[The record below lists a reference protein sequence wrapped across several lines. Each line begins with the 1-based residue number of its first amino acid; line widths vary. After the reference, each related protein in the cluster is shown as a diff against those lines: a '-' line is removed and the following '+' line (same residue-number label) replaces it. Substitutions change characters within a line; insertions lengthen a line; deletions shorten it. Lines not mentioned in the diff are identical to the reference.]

1 MHNIFASKNYL
12 FNNLNKSKKVR
23 VIQRIFSLVFLIILI
38 SLPVYYS
45 WPAPSKA
52 EVTAVKLNVRVHA
65 ESETRITLIVLAVD
79 ETGNL
84 DTKRDD
90 EVELSFEG
98 LTSSKLAQSRVKLE
112 NGEARVGIEVL
123 LKESSFLK
131 AKWISGPTPLR
142 DAKILVSPL
151 MWDY

>member
-1 MHNIFASKNYL
+1 LNKNYR
-12 FNNLNKSKKVR
+12 FNNLIKSKKVR
-23 VIQRIFSLVFLIILI
+23 ITQRIFSLALLIILV

-52 EVTAVKLNVRVHA
+52 EITAVKLNVRVLA
-65 ESETRITLIVLAVD
+65 ESETKITLIVAAVD

-98 LTSSKLAQSRVKLE
+98 ATSSKLAQSRVKLE

>member
-1 MHNIFASKNYL
+1 MNKNYL
-12 FNNLNKSKKVR
+12 FNNLTKSKKIR
-23 VIQRIFSLVFLIILI
+23 ITQRIFSLALLIILI
-38 SLPVYYS
+38 SLPIYYS

-52 EVTAVKLNVRVHA
+52 EITAVKLSVRVHA
-65 ESETRITLIVLAVD
+65 ESETKITIIVAAVD

-90 EVELSFEG
+90 EIELSFEG
-98 LTSSKLAQSRVKLE
+98 ATTSKLSQSRVKLE
-112 NGEARVGIEVL
+112 KGQARVGLEVL

-131 AKWISGPTPLR
+131 AKWITGPTPLR

>member
-1 MHNIFASKNYL
+1 MNKNYR
-12 FNNLNKSKKVR
+12 FNNLIKSKKVR
-23 VIQRIFSLVFLIILI
+23 ITQRIFSLALLIILV

-52 EVTAVKLNVRVHA
+52 EITAVKLNVRVLA
-65 ESETRITLIVLAVD
+65 ESETKITLIVAAVD

-98 LTSSKLAQSRVKLE
+98 ATSSKLAQSRVKLE

>member
-1 MHNIFASKNYL
+1 VKIKLNKNYR
-12 FNNLNKSKKVR
+12 FNNLTKSKKVR
-23 VIQRIFSLVFLIILI
+23 ITQRIFSLALLIILI

-52 EVTAVKLNVRVHA
+52 EITAVKLNVRVHA
-65 ESETRITLIVLAVD
+65 ESETRITIIVAAVD

-90 EVELSFEG
+90 EIELSFEG
-98 LTSSKLAQSRVKLE
+98 ATSSKLAQSKVKLE

-131 AKWISGPTPLR
+131 AKWINGPTPLR

>member
-1 MHNIFASKNYL
+1 MNKNYR
-12 FNNLNKSKKVR
+12 FNNLTKSKRVR
-23 VIQRIFSLVFLIILI
+23 ITQRIFSLALLIILI

-52 EVTAVKLNVRVHA
+52 EITAVKLNVRVHA
-65 ESETRITLIVLAVD
+65 ESETNIQIIVTAVD

-98 LTSSKLAQSRVKLE
+98 ATSSKLTQSRVKLE

-142 DAKILVSPL
+142 DTKVLVSPL

>member
-1 MHNIFASKNYL
+1 LNKNYR
-12 FNNLNKSKKVR
+12 FNNLTKSKKVR
-23 VIQRIFSLVFLIILI
+23 ITQRIFSLALLIILI
-38 SLPVYYS
+38 SIPIYYS
-45 WPAPSKA
+45 WPAPSEA
-52 EVTAVKLNVRVHA
+52 EITAVKLNVRVHA
-65 ESETRITLIVLAVD
+65 ESETKITIIVAAVD

-84 DTKRDD
+84 DIKRDD

-98 LTSSKLAQSRVKLE
+98 ATSSRLAQSKIKLE

>member
-1 MHNIFASKNYL
+1 M
-12 FNNLNKSKKVR
+12 
-23 VIQRIFSLVFLIILI
+23 
-38 SLPVYYS
+38 
-45 WPAPSKA
+45 
-52 EVTAVKLNVRVHA
+52 RVHA
-65 ESETRITLIVLAVD
+65 EGETKITLIVSAVD
-79 ETGNL
+79 ETGRL

-98 LTSSKLAQSRVKLE
+98 GTSSKLSQSRVKLE

-123 LKESSFLK
+123 LKESSLLN
-131 AKWISGPTPLR
+131 AKWISGSTPLR

>member
-1 MHNIFASKNYL
+1 MKIKLNKNYR
-12 FNNLNKSKKVR
+12 FNNLTKSKKVR
-23 VIQRIFSLVFLIILI
+23 ITQRIFSLALLIILI

-45 WPAPSKA
+45 WPAPSKT
-52 EVTAVKLNVRVHA
+52 EITAVKLNVRVHA
-65 ESETRITLIVLAVD
+65 ESETRITIIVAAVD

-90 EVELSFEG
+90 EIELSFEG
-98 LTSSKLAQSRVKLE
+98 ATSSKLAQSKVKLE

-131 AKWISGPTPLR
+131 AKWINGPTPLR

>member
-1 MHNIFASKNYL
+1 M
-12 FNNLNKSKKVR
+12 
-23 VIQRIFSLVFLIILI
+23 
-38 SLPVYYS
+38 
-45 WPAPSKA
+45 
-52 EVTAVKLNVRVHA
+52 
-65 ESETRITLIVLAVD
+65 
-79 ETGNL
+79 
-84 DTKRDD
+84 
-90 EVELSFEG
+90 
-98 LTSSKLAQSRVKLE
+98 E

>member
-1 MHNIFASKNYL
+1 LNKNYR
-12 FNNLNKSKKVR
+12 FNNLAKSKKVR
-23 VIQRIFSLVFLIILI
+23 ITQRIFSLALLIILV

-52 EVTAVKLNVRVHA
+52 EITAVKINVRVLA
-65 ESETRITLIVLAVD
+65 ESETKITIIVVAVD

-90 EVELSFEG
+90 EIELSFEG
-98 LTSSKLAQSRVKLE
+98 ATSSKLTQSRVKLE

-123 LKESSFLK
+123 MKESSFLK

>member
-1 MHNIFASKNYL
+1 LERKVPSKNL
-12 FNNLNKSKKVR
+12 QVRSLSHSKKVR
-23 VIQRIFSLVFLIILI
+23 NTQRVFSIVLLIILI
-38 SLPVYYS
+38 SIPVYYS

-52 EVTAVKLNVRVHA
+52 EITAVKLSVKVHA
-65 ESETRITLIVLAVD
+65 ESETKITLIVAAVD
-79 ETGNL
+79 ETGQL
-84 DTKRDD
+84 DTKRND

-98 LTSSKLAQSRVKLE
+98 ATSSKLTQSRVKLK

-123 LKESSFLK
+123 LKESSFLN

-142 DAKILVSPL
+142 DTKILISPL

>member
-1 MHNIFASKNYL
+1 M
-12 FNNLNKSKKVR
+12 
-23 VIQRIFSLVFLIILI
+23 
-38 SLPVYYS
+38 
-45 WPAPSKA
+45 
-52 EVTAVKLNVRVHA
+52 RVHA
-65 ESETRITLIVLAVD
+65 EGETKITLIVSAVD
-79 ETGNL
+79 ETGKL

-98 LTSSKLAQSRVKLE
+98 GTSSKLSQSRVKLE

-123 LKESSFLK
+123 LKESSLLN

-142 DAKILVSPL
+142 GAKILVSPL

>member
-1 MHNIFASKNYL
+1 MERKVPSKNL
-12 FNNLNKSKKVR
+12 QVRSLSHSKKVR
-23 VIQRIFSLVFLIILI
+23 NTQRVFSIVLLIILI
-38 SLPVYYS
+38 SIPVYYS

-52 EVTAVKLNVRVHA
+52 EITAVKLSVKVHA
-65 ESETRITLIVLAVD
+65 ESETKITLIVAAVD
-79 ETGNL
+79 ETGQL
-84 DTKRDD
+84 DTKRND

-98 LTSSKLAQSRVKLE
+98 ATSSKLTQSRVKLK

-123 LKESSFLK
+123 LKESSFLN

-142 DAKILVSPL
+142 DTKILISPL

>member
-1 MHNIFASKNYL
+1 MRN
-12 FNNLNKSKKVR
+12 
-23 VIQRIFSLVFLIILI
+23 IQRIFSLVLLIILI
-38 SLPVYYS
+38 SIPIYYS
-45 WPAPSKA
+45 WPTPRKD
-52 EVTAVKLNVRVHA
+52 EVTAVKLTVRVFA
-65 ESETRITLIVLAVD
+65 ESETRIILIVSAVD
-79 ETGNL
+79 EAGQL

-98 LTSSKLAQSRVKLE
+98 VTTSKLSDSRVTLE
-112 NGEARVGIEVL
+112 KGEAEVGIEVL

-131 AKWISGPTPLR
+131 ATWISGPTPLR

>member
-1 MHNIFASKNYL
+1 VNKNYR
-12 FNNLNKSKKVR
+12 FNNLTKAKKVR
-23 VIQRIFSLVFLIILI
+23 ITQRIFSLALLIILV

-45 WPAPSKA
+45 WPAPQKD
-52 EVTAVKLNVRVHA
+52 EVTAVKLSVRVYA
-65 ESETRITLIVLAVD
+65 ESETKITLIVVAVD
-79 ETGNL
+79 EAGKL
-84 DTKRDD
+84 DSKRDD

-98 LTSSKLAQSRVKLE
+98 VTTSKLTQSRVKLK

-123 LKESSFLK
+123 LKESSFLN

>member
-1 MHNIFASKNYL
+1 MNKNYR
-12 FNNLNKSKKVR
+12 FNNLTKSKKVR
-23 VIQRIFSLVFLIILI
+23 ITQRIFSLALLIILV

-52 EVTAVKLNVRVHA
+52 EITAVKINVRVLA
-65 ESETRITLIVLAVD
+65 ESETKITIIVVAVD

-90 EVELSFEG
+90 EIELSFEG
-98 LTSSKLAQSRVKLE
+98 ATSSKLTQSKVKLE

-123 LKESSFLK
+123 MKESSFLK

>member
-1 MHNIFASKNYL
+1 MKIKLNKNYR
-12 FNNLNKSKKVR
+12 FNNLTKSKKVR
-23 VIQRIFSLVFLIILI
+23 ITQRIFSLALLIILI

-52 EVTAVKLNVRVHA
+52 EITAVKLNVRVHA
-65 ESETRITLIVLAVD
+65 ESETRITIIVAAVD

-90 EVELSFEG
+90 EIELSFEG
-98 LTSSKLAQSRVKLE
+98 ATSSKLAQSKVKLE

-131 AKWISGPTPLR
+131 AKWINGPTPLR

>member
-1 MHNIFASKNYL
+1 MPPPPKD
-12 FNNLNKSKKVR
+12 
-23 VIQRIFSLVFLIILI
+23 
-38 SLPVYYS
+38 
-45 WPAPSKA
+45 
-52 EVTAVKLNVRVHA
+52 EVMAVKLNVRVYA
-65 ESETRITLIVLAVD
+65 ETEVDITLIISAVD
-79 ETGNL
+79 ETGAL

-98 LTSSKLAQSRVKLE
+98 ASSSKLEQSRIKLE

-123 LKESSFLK
+123 QKESSFLK

-142 DAKILVSPL
+142 DTKILVSPL